1 MADAIT
7 LDILIDPNGE
17 ARRVLEELRADFQI
31 AGNSA
36 EEAAKK
42 AEKFEKALVEKDA
55 KRRASEQL
63 KELAGAQDQAAEA
76 TKRHAT
82 QNQQLA
88 ATIAQYV
95 GPTVIVAAA
104 MKTLRWADS
113 IAELSERT
121 GFSVTAIQQLS
132 KVADAS
138 GSSFQAVAQAVQALD
153 QRLVSHNSKAEA
165 VIRGMG
171 LATEDLL
178 KMNPEDRLRKIA
190 EGLSAMTDQAQRNS
204 AENALFG
211 RSGDA
216 LAVTLNEIAKG
227 ADKTKSALGAD
238 FIRAGSQAS
247 DMLDELI
254 GKTKDL
260 ARGFILLPGVIQQK
274 IGEIARDSEF
284 GRTMAAIRT
293 LMGFEGTGAP
303 VLPSITPK
311 TNAPLA
317 AGGDPFAP
325 GGVGGQSLAFV
336 EQELTAAVKDNI
348 KARKQ
353 STRAAE
359 DLALA
364 EFEASALNQQLRA
377 NEWASTARG
386 GMFGGMWGQ
395 NIPGVGPGSF
405 PGWAPG
411 NLPSRNLFDLAN
423 PGLWNG
429 TGGGMLRAPV
439 ESALGGGASGGNWF
453 TNLFKGKA
461 GNLAGGL
468 LGMLPGLIPGLSGRG
483 SSIGGSAGSLIGS
496 LVGGPLAPILGPIG
510 GFLGGAIGKLFGK
523 GEGAKVNDLRD
534 DFVSSAGGI
543 HELNKQ
549 AQAAGLTLDR
559 LLKARKVKDFEA
571 AVKELTGAIEEQG
584 RKTLEA
590 EQKAAQAKQ
599 LRIVGMNT
607 AAGGLGQSVGAL
619 DGLAERG
626 DLSPEQM
633 ARRVQQLGQTASTVF
648 LGIVQETGNWQAALD
663 AVGPSLDGLAEHYQR
678 LGLKAEGTT
687 AFLLEFRNTI
697 KNNQDVAAS
706 VQGVAMQLDGLGK
719 SGRLTQESF
728 AQFGTTAV
736 EDYNLLIERGTA
748 ADQALALMQ
757 PTIQKLYEAQQDL
770 GLEVDEGTQSLI
782 DMGRNQGIVG
792 DGFRT
797 ESDKMVRAIENVA
810 LKIEDLARVLEQTL
824 PRAAQNAADGVNAA
838 LGTIDTPEI
847 DPGAGNPGGDNSD
860 AVQVSTGGLIQ
871 GRGRVLRFATGGRV
885 PYFEPFGTDTVPAM
899 LTPGEVVLSRDM
911 VQDLGPV
918 MPSLIDGSLA
928 DIIRGGGGL
937 TDTKGPDAPTLRNVP
952 RLDENSPRTQP
963 VPSPERSEP
972 RTIVR
977 EELVFAPVFI
987 DGRASDREVVDEVFR
1002 QFPRRITTGQPRA
1015 ALIKVLQ
1022 ARRAS

>member
-42 AEKFEKALVEKDA
+42 AEKFEKAVTEQAA
-55 KRRASEQL
+55 KKQATERL
-63 KELAGAQDQAAEA
+63 KELAGAHQQAGGAA
-76 TKRHAT
+76 DAHAAQNKR
-82 QNQQLA
+82 LA
-88 ATIAQYV
+88 DTIAQYV
-95 GPTVIVAAA
+95 GPALIVAATK
-104 MKTLRWADS
+104 KTLAYADS
-113 IAELSERT
+113 LAELAQKT
-121 GFSVTAIQQLS
+121 GFSIEGLQRIGQ
-132 KVADAS
+132 VAKQS
-138 GSSFQAVAQAVQALD
+138 GSSFEQVASAMNQLQNRLETGNTKAAAALKSLGISQAEFMRMHPD
-153 QRLVSHNSKAEA
+153 QQLREVAEA
-165 VIRGMG
+165 VASIEDPAERT
-171 LATEDLL
+171 AT
-178 KMNPEDRLRKIA
+178 
-190 EGLSAMTDQAQRNS
+190 AM
-204 AENALFG
+204 ALMG
-211 RSGDA
+211 RSGADLIPTFQGIKDGA
-216 LAVTLNEIAKG
+216 LESADVLSTDFVEAASAANDELDKLQTKGEQMLSVFLAWPAMVDFAKG
-227 ADKTKSALGAD
+227 MPDNLPA
-238 FIRAGSQAS
+238 
-247 DMLDELI
+247 
-254 GKTKDL
+254 
-260 ARGFILLPGVIQQK
+260 LPG
-274 IGEIARDSEF
+274 GPNLAGDR
-284 GRTMAAIRT
+284 A
-293 LMGFEGTGAP
+293 LP
-303 VLPSITPK
+303 VP
-311 TNAPLA
+311 
-317 AGGDPFAP
+317 GDPFAP
-325 GGVGGQSLAFV
+325 GALGGQSLSFV
-336 EQELTAAVKDNI
+336 EKELTDAVKDNI
-348 KARKQ
+348 RARKKNTATVDQ
-353 STRAAE
+353 LSLTE
-359 DLALA
+359 SMQGTTNYAL
-364 EFEASALNQQLRA
+364 S
-377 NEWASTARG
+377 RG

-395 NIPGVGPGSF
+395 NIPGIGPGNF

-423 PGLWNG
+423 PAMWNG
-429 TGGGMLRAPV
+429 SGGGMFRAPV

-483 SSIGGSAGSLIGS
+483 ASVGGSAGSLIGS

-510 GFLGGAIGKLFGK
+510 GFLGGAIGKLFGG
-523 GEGAKVNDLRD
+523 GEGKKVNDLRD

-599 LRIVGMNT
+599 LRIAGMNT

-706 VQGVAMQLDGLGK
+706 VQGVALQVDGLGK

-728 AQFGTTAV
+728 SQFGTTAV

-838 LGTIDTPEI
+838 LGTINTPEI

-871 GRGRVLRFATGGRV
+871 GRGRVLRFARGGRV

-1022 ARRAS
+1022 TRRAS